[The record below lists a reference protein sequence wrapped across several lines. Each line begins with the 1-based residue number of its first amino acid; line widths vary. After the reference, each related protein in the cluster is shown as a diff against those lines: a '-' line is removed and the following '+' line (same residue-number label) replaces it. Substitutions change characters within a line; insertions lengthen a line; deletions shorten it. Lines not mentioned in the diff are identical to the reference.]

1 MKEKISPAEISTS
14 PLPPK
19 SRYLRKRR
27 FEMLA
32 QWYGQERAE
41 REITAHTAEP
51 QSIGVLLDNILVKI
65 RRPENGVLIK
75 LKSRWN
81 AFAGGSFARFTTPET
96 LRNGVLTL
104 KVRHSALLMELQPSL
119 DLLRDNINRELGET
133 VCREIKLTVG

>member
-27 FEMLA
+27 FDMLA

-75 LKSRWN
+75 VFKTLPFFDNTPIYCANAWN
-81 AFAGGSFARFTTPET
+81 AKN
-96 LRNGVLTL
+96 RNL
-104 KVRHSALLMELQPSL
+104 KVGVPSL
-119 DLLRDNINRELGET
+119 TFGGANVEKI
-133 VCREIKLTVG
+133 